1 MAIQFKRGT
10 AARLYELN
18 PTIAEG
24 EPIFE
29 YDTGKLKIGDGVHTN
44 YNDLPYYSGDKEFL
58 SYNTYEDLPIKGN
71 SNILYKV
78 TNEKNLYQWNE
89 SELKY
94 ETLTSGGSFNPDE
107 IKIINGGNANG

>member
-18 PTIAEG
+18 PVIAEG

-29 YDTGKLKIGDGVHTN
+29 YDTGKLKIGDGVHLN
-44 YNDLPYYSGDKEFL
+44 YNDLPYYSGVEEISSFDTFE
-58 SYNTYEDLPIKGN
+58 ELPEQGN
-71 SNILYKV
+71 ANLLYRV
-78 TNEKNLYQWNE
+78 TNEKNLYQWNQ
-89 SELKY
+89 SEMSY
-94 ETLTSGGSFNPDE
+94 EPLNGGGSDTDT

>member
-58 SYNTYEDLPIKGN
+58 SYATFSELPEKGN
-71 SNILYKV
+71 INILYKV
-78 TNEKNLYQWNE
+78 NDEKNLYQWNE

-94 ETLTSGGSFNPDE
+94 ELLNSGSGFNPDE